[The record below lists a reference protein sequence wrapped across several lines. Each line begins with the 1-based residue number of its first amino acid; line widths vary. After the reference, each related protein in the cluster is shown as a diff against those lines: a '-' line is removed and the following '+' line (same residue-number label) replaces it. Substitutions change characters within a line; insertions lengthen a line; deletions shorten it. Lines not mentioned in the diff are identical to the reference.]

1 MTKVH
6 KNSQYDDFYS
16 LDKPRRDAIVM
27 LFEDDL
33 SDEQIAENVN
43 RTRRTL
49 AKWKNDPKFKKG
61 QDAYKHVVI
70 KKDYES
76 NAIRKLNSLL
86 SARSEMV
93 QLQAANSILK
103 LSGMLSDNSTP
114 ELDKAKIRKANAEA
128 DIAEQKAKLLK
139 NDKTGIT
146 KIVFTDDMKSDKE
159 DDTDQKGDERDGA
172 NT

>member
-93 QLQAANSILK
+93 QLQATNSILK

-159 DDTDQKGDERDGA
+159 DDTDQKGDESDGA

>member
-159 DDTDQKGDERDGA
+159 DDTDQKGDESDGA